1 MSKPAAVIN
10 VLFVD
15 GSSTSR
21 KLVTNK
27 FKRIRPEVRIDTHAG
42 ISSAAPKL
50 HAQAYDLVV
59 VGFTLPDG
67 NGLDFASKIRSPG
80 PNEHTQIIMI
90 SGHAITVDDSQL
102 YRAHG
107 IDAHFDKSL
116 GIDALIEYLD
126 SLLPKPEAQ
135 ALPARVLFI
144 EDSRTVNA
152 AISRMLTQHG
162 IAFTEIETGEEA
174 MALISNLRHTL
185 DAEFDVMITDLNL
198 TGEISGKDLVR
209 HIRQDLGINKQ
220 ALPILLAAGSREDEL
235 DYVELCELGI
245 NDFIT
250 KPVVQ
255 EILLA
260 RMEPWV
266 LLKQHLHP

>member
-1 MSKPAAVIN
+1 
-10 VLFVD
+10 
-15 GSSTSR
+15 
-21 KLVTNK
+21 
-27 FKRIRPEVRIDTHAG
+27 
-42 ISSAAPKL
+42 
-50 HAQAYDLVV
+50 
-59 VGFTLPDG
+59 
-67 NGLDFASKIRSPG
+67 
-80 PNEHTQIIMI
+80 
-90 SGHAITVDDSQL
+90 
-102 YRAHG
+102 
-107 IDAHFDKSL
+107 
-116 GIDALIEYLD
+116 
-126 SLLPKPEAQ
+126 
-135 ALPARVLFI
+135 
-144 EDSRTVNA
+144 
-152 AISRMLTQHG
+152 
-162 IAFTEIETGEEA
+162 

-220 ALPILLAAGSREDEL
+220 ALPILLATGSREDEL